1 MRETFVLRV
10 WLPDRPGALGQ
21 VASRIGAV
29 RGDVV
34 GIEILERGPA
44 QVIDEIVVALP
55 EAGLLDLLLSEIA
68 QVDGVAVEDVHR
80 IDDEPTDHGHLAL
93 VAATR
98 LVAEPPGRRLAALC
112 QELLALTEGDWVVA
126 VDVGRGEPLVALGA
140 APDVAWVAAFL
151 AGSQHL
157 DPGEAGQAPGDIAWA
172 ALGGHGVGV
181 AVERAERVFRA
192 RERLLVAELGRMAD
206 ALGL

>member
-1 MRETFVLRV
+1 MLRV

-55 EAGLLDLLLSEIA
+55 SPGLLDLLLAEIA

-80 IDDEPTDHGHLAL
+80 VADEPADHGHLAL

-98 LVAEPPGRRLAALC
+98 LVGETPGSRLAALC
-112 QELLALTEGDWVVA
+112 RELLVLTEGDWVVA
-126 VDVGRGEPLVALGA
+126 VDLDEGEPLVALGA

-151 AGSQHL
+151 AGSRHL
-157 DPGEAGQAPGDIAWA
+157 DPDGVGQAPADIAWA

-181 AVERAERVFRA
+181 AVERAQRVFRA
-192 RERLLVAELGRMAD
+192 RERLLVAQLGRLTD